1 MTTAHLEPTLQDLP
15 DGPGPLTEANDGQI
29 MQWRAADGR
38 FVMIALPRPSTV
50 MMSAGGSGNAPAP
63 TGAHD
68 HDGTYVLLAD
78 YTGSNILAKLL
89 DVDGDGSG
97 LDADTLDGHDTDYFA
112 TAGHTHAAGDADTL
126 DGLDSTDFA
135 LAGHNHDAAYAPLVH
150 VHAGED
156 ITSGTVAEARIDAA
170 ITRDTEVF
178 GIVLAADG
186 TGSGLDADLLDG
198 VEGAGYA
205 LAGHDHSATYQ
216 PLDAELAAIAG
227 LTSAADRVPYFTG
240 SGTAALA
247 TLTTFGR
254 SLIDDAAASDARTTL
269 GLVIGT
275 NVQAQDAELAALAG
289 LTSAADRLPYFTGSG
304 TASLATFTTAGRNL
318 IDDASVSAQRTTL
331 GLIIGTDVQ
340 AFDAELAAIA
350 GLTSA
355 ADKLPYFTGSGTA
368 SLADLTTFGRSLIDD
383 AAASNAR
390 TTLGLGTIAT
400 EAETNYLLAS
410 GARALS
416 GDWDIGSGRKI
427 SGGIYAARSASG
439 LRLEDDGGNLGMFI
453 QDGGRNIGM
462 GTASPS
468 GVTGG
473 QLLHVYG
480 DGVAGEFIVQ
490 RSDGA
495 TIKFLAGASSGR
507 VGIASNH
514 PLQIDTN
521 NTERVR
527 IDENGLVGI
536 NVTSPQGI
544 LHGHDGTGGSLFV
557 TKTAIAGTAVTI
569 IPNGTGDVVRGVRL
583 TGVSYAS
590 DGTFNSFSGGAANGA
605 AFVVTVHGGTDG
617 FTFTVAANGELSVA
631 RTTGSLT
638 YAITLHA
645 VWL

>member
-318 IDDASVSAQRTTL
+318 VDDADTTAQ
-331 GLIIGTDVQ
+331 
-340 AFDAELAAIA
+340 
-350 GLTSA
+350 
-355 ADKLPYFTGSGTA
+355 
-368 SLADLTTFGRSLIDD
+368 
-383 AAASNAR
+383 R

>member
-304 TASLATFTTAGRNL
+304 TDSLATFTSAGRYL
-318 IDDASVSAQRTTL
+318 VDDADTTAQ
-331 GLIIGTDVQ
+331 
-340 AFDAELAAIA
+340 
-350 GLTSA
+350 
-355 ADKLPYFTGSGTA
+355 
-368 SLADLTTFGRSLIDD
+368 
-383 AAASNAR
+383 R